1 MQKNLAFIFTFVL
14 PLIGYGQILHFG
26 LADWKFEKSTF
37 HLAEI
42 IDSRKDPANA
52 GKSIVGNKKT
62 DIRFEQ
68 SAEVSIA
75 NYLSKSFN
83 NDTFNTFPLTLEI
96 KKLNITNLLIG
107 KRHKVSADML
117 FCIKRNLAGK
127 SYDLYEFSL
136 RPVAYKT
143 NPLPTGSLEEM
154 ITASLKELF
163 KQFDRWAQTQHSHP
177 LLVRITSLVSDGGV
191 VKNDPDTIHWSKNYK
206 LSWEDFKGKDL
217 INSPFS
223 AQSNCLYT
231 LEQRPIFNKD
241 SLTIHVM
248 LRPCFT
254 RKSSWVHP
262 DALQD
267 TLLMHEQ
274 LHFDL
279 CELYGRIFRKNIAGL
294 TINAMNFDKEISQV
308 FNEMWT
314 QYSAEQEKYDLET
327 NHGTITEMQIKWI
340 RETEKRLN
348 ELSDWER

>member
-1 MQKNLAFIFTFVL
+1 M
-14 PLIGYGQILHFG
+14 
-26 LADWKFEKSTF
+26 
-37 HLAEI
+37 
-42 IDSRKDPANA
+42 
-52 GKSIVGNKKT
+52 
-62 DIRFEQ
+62 
-68 SAEVSIA
+68 
-75 NYLSKSFN
+75 
-83 NDTFNTFPLTLEI
+83 
-96 KKLNITNLLIG
+96 
-107 KRHKVSADML
+107 
-117 FCIKRNLAGK
+117 
-127 SYDLYEFSL
+127 YEFSL
-136 RPVAYKT
+136 RPVAYKSD
-143 NPLPTGSLEEM
+143 PLPAGSYEEM

-163 KQFDRWAQTQHSHP
+163 KQFDRWTQTQHGHP
-177 LLVRITSLVSDGGV
+177 LLVRITSLVSDGGLI
-191 VKNDPDTIHWSKNYK
+191 KIDPDTIHWTKNNK
-206 LSWEDFKGKDL
+206 LTWEDFKGKDL

-274 LHFDL
+274 VHFDL

-314 QYSAEQEKYDLET
+314 QYRAEQEKYDLET
-327 NHGTITEMQIKWI
+327 NHGTITAMQIKWI
-340 RETEKRLN
+340 RETDKRLN
-348 ELSDWER
+348 ELSVWER